1 MSDQPDRALLEAKSR
16 DDLVVM
22 AGALGIEIAPRAR
35 KATIIDDLLKG
46 PSVGQEAAEA
56 EVSTRRVRRTAES
69 DGADVVQTELANTP
83 EGSSLNEDE
92 VQKGG
97 EGVTKSDNDSE
108 DAGVGEP
115 GNRRRRRRG
124 RERDKDDNWQ
134 GDPVEC
140 E

>member
-46 PSVGQEAAEA
+46 PSVGQEATGG

-69 DGADVVQTELANTP
+69 DSADVVQTEPANAP
-83 EGSSLNEDE
+83 DGSSLNEDE

-115 GNRRRRRRG
+115 GKR
-124 RERDKDDNWQ
+124 
-134 GDPVEC
+134 V
-140 E
+140 